1 MTRTLFPLFAIGLSL
16 MAWWLP
22 APFMA
27 LKPAIVPLL
36 AVIMLSM
43 GLSLRF
49 EDFSRTLKRPWL
61 IGLGMLLQFGI
72 MPLAAYLIARQLGL
86 AMELLVGMVLV
97 GASAGGT
104 ASNVICYLAKGD
116 VALSITLTTVSTLLA
131 VIAMPGLTWLYLGQ
145 SIPVPFVE
153 MLVSII
159 KIVILPVLLG
169 VILNRFLHRAL
180 KKIQF
185 LFPVIA
191 VSAIVVIIAIIVAL
205 NSQRLAQVGPA
216 LLLAVVLHNLI
227 GLLAGYG
234 IAGLL
239 GYDAR
244 IRRTLAIEV
253 GMQNSGLSVA
263 LAIKYF
269 SAATAL
275 PGALFSIW
283 HNISGSLL
291 ASWWT
296 RKHRK

>member
-43 GLSLRF
+43 GLSLQF

-145 SIPVPFVE
+145 SIPVPFAD
-153 MLVSII
+153 MLVSIV

-185 LFPVIA
+185 IFPVIA

-205 NSQRLAQVGPA
+205 NSQRLSQVGPA
-216 LLLAVVLHNLI
+216 LLLAVILHNLT

-269 SAATAL
+269 SATTAL

-296 RKHRK
+296 RKHRR